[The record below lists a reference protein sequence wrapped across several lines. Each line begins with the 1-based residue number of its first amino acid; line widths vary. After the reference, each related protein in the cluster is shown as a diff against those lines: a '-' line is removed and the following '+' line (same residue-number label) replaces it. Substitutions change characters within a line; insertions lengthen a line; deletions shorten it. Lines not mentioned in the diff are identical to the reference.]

1 MRLKIIQKLS
11 RLLDVHR
18 GNAHLKSGAFLH
30 SWMEMPYQWRKSLS
44 HKGGVRRRKV
54 LRSRHGER
62 CNPCGASRSRTQET
76 FDPGN
81 TVYAFALR
89 LLWNHVYEQ
98 AGWNQVTCGDI
109 FESILAYVNLRN
121 KRRDGPVGRDSS
133 WTAVADF
140 IDALCYCTWMFMLLH
155 AEETIWQNFS
165 IFRDQILQELILHDV

>member
-1 MRLKIIQKLS
+1 
-11 RLLDVHR
+11 
-18 GNAHLKSGAFLH
+18 
-30 SWMEMPYQWRKSLS
+30 
-44 HKGGVRRRKV
+44 
-54 LRSRHGER
+54 
-62 CNPCGASRSRTQET
+62 
-76 FDPGN
+76 
-81 TVYAFALR
+81 
-89 LLWNHVYEQ
+89 VYEQ